1 MYVVSY
7 QDEMLPGKGLDD
19 LKAFVKKYWAVQQRW
34 GAKSY
39 RLLMPLFS
47 ETNVYFVEYDVES
60 LDKWSEGLEKE
71 GAKLLTDLSK
81 IVRMETVASQAFVK
95 LVEK

>member
-7 QDEMLPGKGLDD
+7 RDEMLAGKGIDD
-19 LKAFVKKYWAVQQRW
+19 LKAFVKRHWDLQQKW

-39 RLLMPLFS
+39 RILVPLFS

-60 LDKWSEGLEKE
+60 LDKWNEGLLKE
-71 GAKLLTDLSK
+71 GAKLLSDLAK
-81 IVRMETVASQAFVK
+81 IVKRETVVSQAFVK
-95 LVEK
+95 LE